1 MNGYFCVLKLFQG
14 AQNFLGDRYQSLR
27 FAEAE
32 QSVWGAFSDLALSAR
47 PWEDPVKTA
56 LFEER
61 STPWGRKGRVC
72 RLGSGKVLRSQGAA
86 APQTDCSA

>member
-32 QSVWGAFSDLALSAR
+32 LSVWGAFSDLALSAR
-47 PWEDPVKTA
+47 P
-56 LFEER
+56 
-61 STPWGRKGRVC
+61 
-72 RLGSGKVLRSQGAA
+72 
-86 APQTDCSA
+86 

>member
-32 QSVWGAFSDLALSAR
+32 LSVW
-47 PWEDPVKTA
+47 
-56 LFEER
+56 
-61 STPWGRKGRVC
+61 
-72 RLGSGKVLRSQGAA
+72 GAA
-86 APQTDCSA
+86 APQTDSSALSAKGTVPNADKKKARISRAFF